1 MNLFDRSSLALNPD
15 GAKDGKLYSIR
26 PTDGSGDFTFSRG
39 SNLAATR
46 VNENGLIEKGR
57 ENFLLE
63 SNNFDEVW
71 NKSSS
76 NVTSS
81 QAGYDGTADAWSV
94 SKTAQF
100 GRLEQTVVLS
110 GLTTM
115 SVYAKASTNDWI
127 AMRHSA
133 DGSSIA
139 NFDLTNGVF
148 GAIGSNVVAT
158 NSVSVG
164 SGWYRV
170 SVIWNYTGSSGVRIH
185 PSASDN
191 IGGTTATIFIQDVQ
205 VEQGLVATDY
215 MDTSTGV
222 NKLLYSN
229 NFEKSAWPVG
239 THYTVTP
246 DQEGHDGTTNAYLL
260 NKTSGGNDY
269 FRQMDVNVDGQA
281 TTSIYAKAGT
291 VNHLMI
297 YLNGYIRVNLNNGDV
312 ESTGGVFESYNVE
325 RIGRNGWWRISLTI
339 ASHPNFVYFKPQI
352 GNNVDGIGSIYIQ
365 HAQTN
370 EGADTL
376 PYVET
381 QGTTAY
387 AGVLEDL
394 PRIDYTGGTPSLL
407 LEPERT
413 NVIRNSEYLDI
424 STDWGGFPTSN
435 PVIQTQN
442 YAVAPDGT
450 KTASLLSNF
459 ITAGFNI
466 VNNSNFRSPT
476 SGTQNP
482 IDGAYTI
489 SVYLKT
495 TSGTGTITLLN
506 RGLSPGT
513 NSAQYISC
521 NVTNEWQR
529 FDVTNTYD
537 ASEGASSLGFTIIR
551 NSSDTLEEVL
561 VWGAQV
567 EAGSYVTSYIPTYG
581 AIATRGEDD
590 VDQNSS
596 DTFGSGA
603 FSLFFEHEP
612 IPTGFDGQVLLL
624 SVNPLDFYF
633 RYTNDN
639 ILNIW
644 NQDAQQ
650 AILNTSIGRNA
661 NHKICMVYD
670 GAGTTDIYVDGVKKR
685 DGYSYTWPDG
695 PYKILLNTTAI
706 VSGDIPVHISQVMT
720 FETAL
725 TNAECIT
732 LTTL

>member
-1 MNLFDRSSLALNPD
+1 MNNKASLQLGGGNWA
-15 GAKDGKLYSIR
+15 AKDANLLAYKTSLSEKSFLPIE
-26 PTDGSGDFTFSRG
+26 FTFERG
-39 SNLAATR
+39 ANLAGTR
-46 VNENGLIEKGR
+46 VDENGLIEKGR
-57 ENFLLE
+57 ENLLKQSNIFNGSEWIKGNFSFLE
-63 SNNFDEVW
+63 N
-71 NKSSS
+71 
-76 NVTSS
+76 
-81 QAGYDGTADAWSV
+81 
-94 SKTAQF
+94 
-100 GRLEQTVVLS
+100 QTD
-110 GLTTM
+110 
-115 SVYAKASTNDWI
+115 KD
-127 AMRHSA
+127 
-133 DGSSIA
+133 
-139 NFDLTNGVF
+139 
-148 GAIGSNVVAT
+148 
-158 NSVSVG
+158 
-164 SGWYRV
+164 
-170 SVIWNYTGSSGVRIH
+170 
-185 PSASDN
+185 
-191 IGGTTATIFIQDVQ
+191 GGTTAWKATCSTTYNYLGQNVSGSGVYTFSGYFRKGDSNEGVRFNFSASTDTNVYIDLTDGSSTDNGNLIYKSITAAGNGFYKVVVTANLSSLATVRFFITNGGTAQ
-205 VEQGLVATDY
+205 VSGNIYIQQFQIEVGLVATDY
-215 MDTSTGV
+215 IETGAST
-222 NKLLYSN
+222 
-229 NFEKSAWPVG
+229 
-239 THYTVTP
+239 
-246 DQEGHDGTTNAYLL
+246 
-260 NKTSGGNDY
+260 
-269 FRQMDVNVDGQA
+269 
-281 TTSIYAKAGT
+281 
-291 VNHLMI
+291 
-297 YLNGYIRVNLNNGDV
+297 
-312 ESTGGVFESYNVE
+312 
-325 RIGRNGWWRISLTI
+325 
-339 ASHPNFVYFKPQI
+339 
-352 GNNVDGIGSIYIQ
+352 
-365 HAQTN
+365 AQ
-370 EGADTL
+370 
-376 PYVET
+376 
-381 QGTTAY
+381 

-567 EAGSYVTSYIPTYG
+567 EAGSYVTSYIPTHG